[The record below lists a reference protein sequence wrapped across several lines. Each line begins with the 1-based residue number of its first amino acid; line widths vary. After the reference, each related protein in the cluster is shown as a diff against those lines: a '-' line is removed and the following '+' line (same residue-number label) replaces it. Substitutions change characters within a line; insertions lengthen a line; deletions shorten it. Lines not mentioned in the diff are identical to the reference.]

1 MKKLVLG
8 FMILSSLSV
17 FSAENVVIDKEVTG
31 INKETIETRE
41 VADKKIDLEQK
52 EVNAS
57 KMRTSSKKIK
67 EGQENLEVKNSDDE
81 IKKEL
86 AQDVSKDS
94 SLWKYVLGV
103 LGVIAI
109 AVAL

>member
-8 FMILSSLSV
+8 LMILSSLTM
-17 FSAENVVIDKEVTG
+17 FAAENVVIDKEVTG
-31 INKETIETRE
+31 VNKETIETRE
-41 VADKKIDLEQK
+41 VANKKINLEQK
-52 EVNAS
+52 EVSAS
-57 KMRTSSKKIK
+57 EMKTSNKKIK

-86 AQDVSKDS
+86 ASDVSKES
-94 SLWKYVLGV
+94 SIWKYVLGV

>member
-8 FMILSSLSV
+8 LMILGSLST
-17 FSAENVVIDKEVTG
+17 FSADNVVIDKEVTG
-31 INKETIETRE
+31 VNKETIETRE
-41 VADKKIDLEQK
+41 VVNKKINLDQK

-57 KMRTSSKKIK
+57 EMRTSSKKIK
-67 EGQENLEVKNSDDE
+67 EGQESLEVKNSDDE

-86 AQDVSKDS
+86 ASDVSKDS
-94 SLWKYVLGV
+94 SIWKYVLGI
-103 LGVIAI
+103 LGVVAI

>member
-8 FMILSSLSV
+8 LMILSSLTM
-17 FSAENVVIDKEVTG
+17 FAGENVVIDKEVTG
-31 INKETIETRE
+31 VNKETIETRE
-41 VADKKIDLEQK
+41 VANKKINLEQK

-57 KMRTSSKKIK
+57 EMKTSSKKIK

-86 AQDVSKDS
+86 ASDVSKES

-103 LGVIAI
+103 LGVIAV

>member
-8 FMILSSLSV
+8 LMILSSLSV
-17 FSAENVVIDKEVTG
+17 FSADNVVIDKEVTG

-41 VADKKIDLEQK
+41 VADKKIVLEQK
-52 EVNAS
+52 EVTAS
-57 KMRTSSKKIK
+57 EMRTSSKKIK
-67 EGQENLEVKNSDDE
+67 EGQENLEVKNSDEE

>member
-1 MKKLVLG
+1 MKKLVLCL
-8 FMILSSLSV
+8 MILSSLSV

-31 INKETIETRE
+31 INKETIETRG
-41 VADKKIDLEQK
+41 VAEEKINLDQK
-52 EVNAS
+52 EVDATE
-57 KMRTSSKKIK
+57 MRTSSKKIK

-86 AQDVSKDS
+86 ASDVSKDS
-94 SLWKYVLGV
+94 SIWKYILGV
-103 LGVIAI
+103 VGVIAI

>member
-8 FMILSSLSV
+8 LMILSSLSA

-41 VADKKIDLEQK
+41 VADKKINLDQK

-57 KMRTSSKKIK
+57 EMRTSSKKIK
-67 EGQENLEVKNSDDE
+67 DNKESLEVKNSDDE

-86 AQDVSKDS
+86 AEDVSKDS
-94 SLWKYVLGV
+94 SIWKYVLGV
-103 LGVIAI
+103 LGVVAI

>member
-8 FMILSSLSV
+8 LMILSSLSV
-17 FSAENVVIDKEVTG
+17 FSADNVVIDKEVTG

-57 KMRTSSKKIK
+57 EMR
-67 EGQENLEVKNSDDE
+67 EGQENLEVKNSDEE